1 MPTSPIILSVSDLN
15 QHHTCP
21 TALYARYHTRRWS
34 RPSAALTTGKVLHQ
48 LLEARYAPGLPP
60 DRLDSLLS
68 DPTLDPGARTLFSQI
83 PGDWTPPYAITAAE
97 QPLFL
102 ELSASFLPPAWS
114 GPRVYIA
121 GTPDA
126 TTTRATDSGIINGSG
141 QYKSVALGR
150 SPEALVD
157 SIVYGAHEL
166 LYSLLRLANRIPATE
181 ELHILIFRK
190 LTLAAQRDGTPAFL
204 HHQRATPHLAS
215 RGSVVQLF
223 QRDILPSIWA
233 ALDTLTRPLPATR
246 RDFGSCMGPF
256 YNSPCP
262 LYTTCRQLSNAPTLA
277 GIGELLPEPAP
288 CRYTTVL
295 EAQLAAGQEI
305 PLLA

>member
-1 MPTSPIILSVSDLN
+1 MPDSHIILSVSDLN

-21 TALYARYHTRRWS
+21 TALYARYHTRRWR
-34 RPSAALTTGKVLHQ
+34 RPGPALTTGKTLHQ
-48 LLEARYAPGLPP
+48 LLEAKYAPGLLPAH
-60 DRLDSLLS
+60 LDSLLA
-68 DPTLDPGARTLFSQI
+68 DPTLDPGARTLFAQI
-83 PGDWTPPYAITAAE
+83 PADWTPPYAITAAE

-102 ELSASFLPPAWS
+102 ELSPSFLPPSWS
-114 GPRVYIA
+114 GPRVYLA

-126 TTTRATDSGIINGSG
+126 LTERTTPAGPISGSG

-166 LYSLLRLANRIPATE
+166 LYSLLRVANGIPATE
-181 ELHILIFRK
+181 ELHVLLFRK

-204 HHQRATPHLAS
+204 HHQRATPHLA
-215 RGSVVQLF
+215 
-223 QRDILPSIWA
+223 QRDSLVRLLRRDTLPSIWA
-233 ALDTLTRPLPATR
+233 ALHTLTRTLPDVR

-262 LYTTCRQLSNAPTLA
+262 LYTACRSVDDRRLDELC
-277 GIGELLPEPAP
+277 GLLPEPAP
-288 CRYTTVL
+288 CRYTGAL
-295 EAQLAAGQEI
+295 EAQLAAGQAV